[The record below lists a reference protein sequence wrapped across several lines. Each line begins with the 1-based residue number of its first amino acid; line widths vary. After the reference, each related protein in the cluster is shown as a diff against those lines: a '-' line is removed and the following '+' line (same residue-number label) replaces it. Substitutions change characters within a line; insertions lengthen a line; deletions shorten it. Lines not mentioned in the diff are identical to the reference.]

1 MGEVAEE
8 GGEGGV
14 GGDAHFLRR
23 RLREDSQLRTSR
35 NVMAA
40 ISLVDSPSDMKAHR
54 RFSLTVNVA
63 TAINDNV
70 VLVSVRS
77 GAQVLTFKVALN

>member
-1 MGEVAEE
+1 
-8 GGEGGV
+8 
-14 GGDAHFLRR
+14 
-23 RLREDSQLRTSR
+23 
-35 NVMAA
+35 MAA